1 MALAAALLGR
11 VHVIQRLNAHV
22 ATSAH
27 GPTENI
33 AKQIPLGEGGRWKG
47 R

>member
-1 MALAAALLGR
+1 MALAAALLSR
-11 VHVIQRLNAHV
+11 VHVIQGLKAHV

-27 GPTENI
+27 GRTENI
-33 AKQIPLGEGGRWKG
+33 AKQIRLGERGRWKG